1 MQWVRGI
8 AVVLQG
14 IEVQALKAETTQ
26 VQELRGIVAM
36 VLQEIEVHELRG
48 ITVVLQG
55 IEVQAL
61 KAETTL
67 GT

>member
-14 IEVQALKAETTQ
+14 IEVQALKAENTQ
-26 VQELRGIVAM
+26 VQELRGIVAV
-36 VLQEIEVHELRG
+36 VLQEIK
-48 ITVVLQG
+48 
-55 IEVQAL
+55 VQAL